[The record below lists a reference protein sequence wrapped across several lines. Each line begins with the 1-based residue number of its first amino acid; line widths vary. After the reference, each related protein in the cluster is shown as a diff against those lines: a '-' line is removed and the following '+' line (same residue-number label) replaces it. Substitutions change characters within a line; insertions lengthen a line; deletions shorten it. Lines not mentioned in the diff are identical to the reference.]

1 MTDSIKKHQIT
12 ANLRYPGACSGRSA
26 VACIISLL
34 IVTFAFSFT
43 KVGTTAAPFLKI
55 EFGARAAAMA
65 GSFVALAD
73 DPSGVYYNPA
83 GIAELDKTYLMGGHT
98 VWFAG
103 LMYDYAAFVLP
114 SKRLNFCMWSS
125 FLSSEAIE
133 VTTVEKPD
141 SSGLYYRYLDGLV
154 GFTVSAFLSDRLSIG
169 LSGKYIQQQLY
180 HENAA
185 TAALDIGTIL
195 RTPLKGA
202 RLGMCLVNYGG
213 RMQLSGNDLLVQTDP
228 WPEYEGNPDAEAR
241 LTTESFPLPL
251 AFKMGIALDVIAR
264 QGDGL
269 FINPSH
275 SLSIAIDG
283 IHPNDGEE
291 KLQVGAEYGLY
302 DMLFLRA
309 GYKVNYDIQNITAGF
324 GLKAGIGHREIKID
338 YAYVNMGIL
347 DATHRVCLGIGF

>member
-1 MTDSIKKHQIT
+1 MTAI
-12 ANLRYPGACSGRSA
+12 
-26 VACIISLL
+26 VCILSLL
-34 IVTFAFSFT
+34 ITTSAFSFT
-43 KVGTTAAPFLKI
+43 RVGTTAAPFLKI

-114 SKRLNFCMWSS
+114 AKRMNFCMWST
-125 FLSSEAIE
+125 FLSSDTIA
-133 VTTVEKPD
+133 VTTVEDPEGT
-141 SSGLYYRYLDGLV
+141 GLVYRYLDGLV

-169 LSGKYIQQQLY
+169 LTGKYIQQQLY
-180 HENAA
+180 HESAS

-213 RMQLSGNDLLVQTDP
+213 RLQLSGNDLLVETDP

-251 AFKMGIALDVIAR
+251 AFKMGMALDVIASH
-264 QGDGL
+264 GDGFL
-269 FINPSH
+269 KSPNH

-309 GYKVNYDIQNITAGF
+309 GYKVNYDVQNITAGF
-324 GLKAGIGHREIKID
+324 GFKAGIGRREIKID
-338 YAYVNMGIL
+338 YAYVDMGIL
-347 DATHRVCLGIGF
+347 DGTHRLCMGIGF